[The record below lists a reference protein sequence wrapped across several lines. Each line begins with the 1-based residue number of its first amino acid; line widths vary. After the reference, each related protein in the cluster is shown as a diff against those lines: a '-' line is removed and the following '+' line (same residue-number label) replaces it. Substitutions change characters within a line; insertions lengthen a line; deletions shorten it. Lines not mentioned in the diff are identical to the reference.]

1 MILSFFLFLCY
12 YIDINGDDMMKSSKL
27 IDIFKQG
34 NMVIPLYFLQ
44 HYKEFKL
51 ELGEFIFLMYLYNL
65 GDKFLFDPEKFGNDL
80 NIELMD
86 VMNYV
91 GILTDK
97 HFIRVEVL
105 KNEKGLM
112 EEVVILDDFF
122 SKLSMITIDEVNNT
136 SNSENTNIFEII
148 EKEFGRTLSPI
159 EYEII
164 KAWLDSGFSEV
175 LIKEA
180 IKEATMNNVSNLRYI
195 DKILFEWNKSGIK
208 TADDVEKNRKK
219 RNAAREKQDENI
231 DMDIIDYNWFDDD
244 E

>member
-1 MILSFFLFLCY
+1 
-12 YIDINGDDMMKSSKL
+12 MKSSKL
-27 IDIFKQG
+27 IEIFKQG

-44 HYKEFKL
+44 HYKDFKL
-51 ELGEFIFLMYLYNL
+51 ELEEFIFLMYLYNL
-65 GDKFLFDPEKFGNDL
+65 GDRFLFDPGKFSSEL
-80 NIELMD
+80 NIEIMD
-86 VMNYV
+86 AMNYV

-97 HFIRVEVL
+97 HFMRVEVL
-105 KNEKGLM
+105 KNDKGLM

-122 SKLSMITIDEVNNT
+122 NKLSMITIDEVNNT
-136 SNSENTNIFEII
+136 SNSDNSNVFEII
-148 EKEFGRTLSPI
+148 EKEFGRTLSPM

-164 KAWLDSGFSEV
+164 KAWLDGGFSEE

-195 DKILFEWNKSGIK
+195 DKILFEWNKAGIK
-208 TADDVEKNRKK
+208 NSADVEKNRKK
-219 RNAAREKQDENI
+219 RIETREKHDENI

>member
-1 MILSFFLFLCY
+1 
-12 YIDINGDDMMKSSKL
+12 MMKSSKL

-44 HYKEFKL
+44 HYKDFKL
-51 ELGEFIFLMYLYNL
+51 NLEEFIFLMYLYNL
-65 GDKFLFDPEKFGNDL
+65 GNKFIFDPGKFGNDL

-91 GILTDK
+91 SVLTDK
-97 HFIRVEVL
+97 HFMRVEVL

-112 EEVVILDDFF
+112 EEVVILDEFYN
-122 SKLSMITIDEVNNT
+122 KLSMITIDEVNNT
-136 SNSENTNIFEII
+136 SNSEDSNVFEII

-164 KAWLDSGFSEV
+164 KAWLDSGFSEE

-180 IKEATMNNVSNLRYI
+180 IKESTMNNVSNLRYI
-195 DKILFEWNKSGIK
+195 DKILFEWSKAGIK
-208 TADDVEKNRKK
+208 TGQDVEKNRKK
-219 RNAAREKQDENI
+219 RNENRDKQDENI

-244 E
+244 DE